1 MNNIN
6 EKLID
11 ILEVDHLSTT
21 DVLQEFDSWDS
32 LTSLS
37 IIAMIDSDYNLNLTA
52 EQLLTFKTVG
62 DLIEYVKSN
71 SKQ

>member
-37 IIAMIDSDYNLNLTA
+37 IIAMIDSDYHLNLTA